1 MKYGFIG
8 TGNMGGALATAI
20 ARGENAEVLLYDKD
34 MEKAKALAAKIGA
47 KAVAFE
53 TAVQESHF
61 LFIGVKPYLVKD
73 VLAQVNDALNNNRP
87 VIVSMAAA
95 ITVAQLSDMISLPV
109 IRILPNTPALVG
121 KGLALAAKNTLV
133 TDEMTDAFLAAM
145 APTGETLWMEE
156 NIFDGAGT
164 VTSCGPAFAYMF
176 MESLADGG
184 VYCGVPRDKAMRY
197 AQQMLLGTAALA
209 KETGAHPGAIK
220 DSICSPGGT
229 TIAGVLALEAGGF
242 RSAAMDAVIAAY
254 ERTLELKK

>member
-34 MEKAKALAAKIGA
+34 MEKAEALAAKISA

-53 TAVQESHF
+53 NTVQASDF

-95 ITVAQLSDMISLPV
+95 VTVAQLSDMISLPV

-145 APTGETLWMEE
+145 APTGETLWMDE
-156 NIFDGAGT
+156 NVFDGAGT
-164 VTSCGPAFAYMF
+164 VASCGPAFAYMF
-176 MESLADGG
+176 MEALADGG
-184 VYCGVPRDKAMRY
+184 VYCGVPRDKAMLC
-197 AQQMLLGTAALA
+197 AAQMLI
-209 KETGAHPGAIK
+209 GAGEMLKQSGMHPGAMK
-220 DSICSPGGT
+220 DAVCSPGGS
-229 TIAGVLALEAGGF
+229 TIEGV
-242 RSAAMDAVIAAY
+242 
-254 ERTLELKK
+254 RTLEENAFRAATTQAVINAWKKMTGK

>member
-34 MEKAKALAAKIGA
+34 MEKAEALAAKISA

-53 TAVQESHF
+53 TAVQASDF

-95 ITVAQLSDMISLPV
+95 VTVAQLSDMISLPV

-145 APTGETLWMEE
+145 APTGETLWMDE
-156 NIFDGAGT
+156 NVFDGAGT
-164 VTSCGPAFAYMF
+164 VASCGPAFAYMF
-176 MESLADGG
+176 MEALADGG
-184 VYCGVPRDKAMRY
+184 VYCGVPRDKAMLC
-197 AQQMLLGTAALA
+197 AAQMLI
-209 KETGAHPGAIK
+209 GAGEMLKQSGMHPGAMK
-220 DSICSPGGT
+220 DAVCSPGGS
-229 TIAGVLALEAGGF
+229 TIEGV
-242 RSAAMDAVIAAY
+242 
-254 ERTLELKK
+254 RTLEENAFRAATTQAVINAWKKMTGK

>member
-61 LFIGVKPYLVKD
+61 LFIGVKPYLVKE

-95 ITVAQLSDMISLPV
+95 VTVAQLSDMISLPI

-176 MESLADGG
+176 MEALADGG
-184 VYCGVPRDKAMRY
+184 VYCGVPRDKAMLC
-197 AQQMLLGTAALA
+197 AAQMLI
-209 KETGAHPGAIK
+209 GAGEMLKQSGMHPGAMK
-220 DSICSPGGT
+220 DAVCSPGGS
-229 TIAGVLALEAGGF
+229 TIEGVRTLEENAF
-242 RSAAMDAVIAAY
+242 RSAATQAVINAW
-254 ERTLELKK
+254 KKMTGK

>member
-47 KAVAFE
+47 KAVTFE

-61 LFIGVKPYLVKD
+61 LFIGVKPYLVKE

-95 ITVAQLSDMISLPV
+95 VTVVQLSDMISLPV

-176 MESLADGG
+176 MEALADGG
-184 VYCGVPRDKAMRY
+184 VYCGVPRDKAMLC
-197 AQQMLLGTAALA
+197 AAQMLI
-209 KETGAHPGAIK
+209 GAGEMLKQSGMHPGAMK
-220 DSICSPGGT
+220 DAVCSPGGS
-229 TIAGVLALEAGGF
+229 TIEGVLTLEENAF
-242 RSAAMDAVIAAY
+242 RSATTQAVINAW
-254 ERTLELKK
+254 KKMTGK